1 MNYGATIISV
11 KLPGQ
16 NGKTTDVVLGFD
28 SLDGYT
34 GYLSIQKYF
43 LLSLKLFFS
52 HRKPNPYFGAIVGRV
67 ANRIANG
74 TFSIDGQKYNLAQNN
89 GTNNLHGGL
98 QGFDKVVWNAF
109 VNADHSVTFTY
120 HSKDGEEGFP
130 GRILCICVQPS

>member
-1 MNYGATIISV
+1 MGALLKMDVNKKLFGTLSNGEKVEKFTLTNKNGVVVELMNYGATIISV

-34 GYLSIQKYF
+34 G
-43 LLSLKLFFS
+43 
-52 HRKPNPYFGAIVGRV
+52 KPNPYFGAIVGRV

-98 QGFDKVVWNAF
+98 QGFD
-109 VNADHSVTFTY
+109 
-120 HSKDGEEGFP
+120 
-130 GRILCICVQPS
+130 